1 VLLAVDTGN
10 GEVVNLLAGT
20 CACCPPP
27 TKPSPPPPLCW
38 VIHAGRVLPRPRPR
52 PIAGVLGLL
61 RVAVVVV
68 MVAFVRGT
76 NVLLND
82 DVVVED
88 GKCGK
93 GPKGLSMV

>member
-1 VLLAVDTGN
+1 VL
-10 GEVVNLLAGT
+10 
-20 CACCPPP
+20 
-27 TKPSPPPPLCW
+27 
-38 VIHAGRVLPRPRPR
+38 R
-52 PIAGVLGLL
+52 LL
-61 RVAVVVV
+61 RVAVVAVVAVVVV